1 MDKANRKE
9 DFKGKTKDHVIAKE
23 AVDVDMEDVK
33 NKRKEAKVISKIN
46 KRKQKDRIS
55 ESNNLP
61 KEKKGRKVSRKEK
74 KENRTKKRDAKR
86 EKKEVRLQHSDNEE
100 NNNEITYNETQKE
113 TKEIENPTVIDSG
126 SGMESV
132 IEYEDGPQYI
142 KERESQIS
150 DHYVGPNPEEAVA
163 VEMNSKKLQE
173 QLRQ

>member
-1 MDKANRKE
+1 MIWRMQKI
-9 DFKGKTKDHVIAKE
+9 KG
-23 AVDVDMEDVK
+23 
-33 NKRKEAKVISKIN
+33 RKEAKVITKTN
-46 KRKQKDRIS
+46 QKNQRKRKN
-55 ESNNLP
+55 ETNNLP